1 VQNDPVNYVDP
12 TGLQEVIVGPCPAG
26 QCVVTVYGSVGGLF
40 GGGGGSL
47 GSTLHPPLLDGPELS
62 PDGGGGGGG
71 GAPVPVQNNAP
82 QQNDCQRFA
91 SIVERIANETIGLRP
106 DIPGLD
112 VQLFMNRMATTFTEF
127 PSATL
132 PAVIGLEGRSRP
144 AMTFGS
150 SGFARP
156 YFEPDI
162 IVNIVLDE
170 IEKGFARPYFEPD
183 ANQVRHAVGGLI
195 AGYVG
200 IPLDDPVFGLG
211 MNNRENPADPVHGV
225 PDINLN
231 NQTVPMG
238 RRLAMNAN
246 SLAVRGPV
254 GAAAARALADWIRN
268 TFCEG

>member
-1 VQNDPVNYVDP
+1 M
-12 TGLQEVIVGPCPAG
+12 
-26 QCVVTVYGSVGGLF
+26 
-40 GGGGGSL
+40 
-47 GSTLHPPLLDGPELS
+47 
-62 PDGGGGGGG
+62 
-71 GAPVPVQNNAP
+71 PVQGQNNVP
-82 QQNDCQRFA
+82 QQNDCHRFA
-91 SIVERIANETIGLRP
+91 NIVERIANETIGSRL
-106 DIPGLD
+106 DTPGLD

-132 PAVIGLEGRSRP
+132 PAVIGLEGRNR
-144 AMTFGS
+144 ATMTFGS
-150 SGFARP
+150 S
-156 YFEPDI
+156 
-162 IVNIVLDE
+162 
-170 IEKGFARPYFEPD
+170 GFARPYFEPD

-246 SLAVRGPV
+246 SFAFRGPV

-268 TFCEG
+268 TLCEG